1 MKVQKSILPKA
12 SQLKLLVNAAVT
24 PGKTVAEDQKYNN
37 CDDKIM
43 TLIPLVALKM
53 GTRSSSE

>member
-1 MKVQKSILPKA
+1 MKVQKSILPRT

-24 PGKTVAEDQKYNN
+24 PGKTVAEDQKYYNF
-37 CDDKIM
+37 DDKIM